1 MSSLILP
8 IMITATA
15 GFSFGLWLSNK
26 IHQRLIRDYR
36 EKRDEAFGERDFAFE
51 ERDEANSKRDEANSK
66 RDFAFDGW
74 LESLQKKEDALD
86 KLTELDKLAEL
97 STGYIKQ
104 IHDAKHAAATDGE
117 FFRGVAEL
125 VEIFTKIKVAGENI
139 ISVKVEVKTDGNGDV
154 EFSAGGKPDGPGT
167 TC

>member
-15 GFSFGLWLSNK
+15 GFGFGLWLSNK
-26 IHQRLIRDYR
+26 IHQRLVRDYR
-36 EKRDEAFGERDFAFE
+36 EKRDEAFE
-51 ERDEANSKRDEANSK
+51 ERDEAFGERDEANSK
-66 RDFAFDGW
+66 RDFANSCADGW

-86 KLTELDKLAEL
+86 KLTEL